1 MLCGSESCIKRIKTF
16 KSKRPKNRL
25 ALKKSLLQFL
35 LIKLK
40 KYIWG
45 KTDIIVTFVIKEVY
59 QSMRVFSLELVYK
72 LIRPQSDFE
81 LQNICG
87 YMIILR
93 QASGL

>member
-1 MLCGSESCIKRIKTF
+1 MLSGSESCIERIKTF

-25 ALKKSLLQFL
+25 ALKKSLLRFQ
-35 LIKLK
+35 LIKIK

-45 KTDIIVTFVIKEVY
+45 KTDIIITFIIKEVY

-72 LIRPQSDFE
+72 FIRPQSDFE
-81 LQNICG
+81 LQNVCG